1 VLFVLNWDEC
11 PCLRNINIAAVEKI
25 YTWSVVKKL
34 DKKHVFV
41 LIPAAAIF
49 AILLFVGGPDAST
62 LRSFR
67 YLWGMGHLFSFALW
81 TYFYTNWR
89 TQTTFKRQLLEV
101 LLLVFI
107 VGGLVELIQGQIGRE
122 ASWID
127 LGNDLIGGLAG
138 VVFFSSVKNTLP
150 FWNLKCLQLGV
161 LLLIF
166 WSFSPVA
173 KVVID
178 DVIAREQFPL
188 LSGFETPLEV
198 SRWSGSA
205 RRKVVNDIHF
215 SGTSAL
221 QIQLSTHL
229 YSGLGLKDFPR
240 DWSAYRFV
248 SLQVFNP
255 DSEPLKL
262 HFRIH
267 DRYHYEHD
275 NAYSDRFNTSFI
287 LSPGWNHLQVPLD
300 KVAHAPKTRRLDLT
314 HVAGMGVFIGKL
326 PQKRIIYLDDVR
338 LIP

>member
-1 VLFVLNWDEC
+1 VN
-11 PCLRNINIAAVEKI
+11 N
-25 YTWSVVKKL
+25 L
-34 DKKHVFV
+34 DKTHTFI
-41 LIPAAAIF
+41 LIPVAAIF
-49 AILLFVGGPDAST
+49 AVLLFVGGPDAST

-67 YLWGMGHLFSFALW
+67 YLWGMGHLFSFSLW

-89 TQTTFKRQLLEV
+89 SHLTFKRQLLEV
-101 LLLVFI
+101 LFLVFI
-107 VGGLVELIQGQIGRE
+107 VGGVVELIQGQIGRE
-122 ASWID
+122 ASWVD

-138 VVFFSSVKNTLP
+138 VAFFSSVRSTLS
-150 FWNLKCLQLGV
+150 FWSLKFLQLGV
-161 LLLIF
+161 LLLIV

-173 KVVID
+173 KVLID

-188 LSGFETPLEV
+188 LSDFETPLES

-205 RRKVVNDIHF
+205 RRNVVDDIHF

-221 QIQLSTHL
+221 KVQLSTQL
-229 YSGLGLKDFPR
+229 YSGLGLKEFPR
-240 DWSAYRFV
+240 DWSAYRFI

-275 NAYSDRFNTSFI
+275 NAYSDRFNASFI
-287 LSPGWNHLQVPLD
+287 LRQGWNHLQISLD
-300 KVAHAPKTRRLDLT
+300 KVARAPKTRRLDLT
-314 HVAGMGVFIGKL
+314 QVAGMGVFVGKL
-326 PQKRIIYLDDVR
+326 PQKRIIYLDEVR